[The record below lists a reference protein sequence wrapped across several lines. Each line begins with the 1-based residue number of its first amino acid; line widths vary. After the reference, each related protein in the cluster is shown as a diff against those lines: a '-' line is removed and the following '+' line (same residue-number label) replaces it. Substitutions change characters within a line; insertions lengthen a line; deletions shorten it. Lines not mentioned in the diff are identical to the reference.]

1 MDVWWRTRPWR
12 RRRTAAPWA
21 DCSEGPGGDEE
32 AEASEGK
39 GDMTP
44 SQQTGATADSYAYW
58 SGIIGRYLTAPG
70 GQRLGRLSDVIVRL
84 CGAQCPVVTGLVAK
98 VGKREVFVPA
108 SQVAAL
114 TGEAIQLITATIDL
128 RPFERREGEVLLRAD
143 VLGHRLI
150 DVSNARLVRAID
162 LRLSRRGGD
171 WVLDAADTRRR
182 RPLPTQVRYQVHF
195 HRCRDWREF
204 EPLIGHADSAALRG
218 PFARIRRLKPA
229 QIADLLEDATGAEGT
244 EILGRVHADPDL
256 EADVFEELHEDLA
269 TRLLGARTD
278 TEIAAVLSR
287 MGADDAADAISELP
301 QGRRQAVIDL
311 LPSGHRAKVITL
323 MGFNP
328 SSAGGL
334 MNLDFLALPAKLSVA
349 DALAAVSGSCT
360 LQPEALANIHVLDSD
375 GRLYGVARLVTLVQ
389 ADPAADLAQV
399 CDTNPSRIG
408 PDTDITDVAVLMTD
422 YNLVTIPVV
431 DDGRRMRGLVTVDD
445 VLEVMLPSDWR
456 RREAAAPPDTR
467 PGDSPAYRDRSGE
480 AEEER

>member
-1 MDVWWRTRPWR
+1 MTLSEH
-12 RRRTAAPWA
+12 AGAPA
-21 DCSEGPGGDEE
+21 
-32 AEASEGK
+32 K
-39 GDMTP
+39 
-44 SQQTGATADSYAYW
+44 SYAYL
-58 SGIIGRYLTAPG
+58 SGIVGHYLTAPG

-98 VGKREVFVPA
+98 VGKRAVFVPA
-108 SQVAAL
+108 GRVAAL
-114 TGEAIQLITATIDL
+114 TGEAIQLVTATVDL

-150 DVSNARLVRAID
+150 DVPNARLVRASD
-162 LRLSRRGGD
+162 LRLARHGGE

-182 RPLPTQVRYQVHF
+182 RRLTSLLG
-195 HRCRDWREF
+195 HRVQGDHRGRDWREF

-218 PFARIRRLKPA
+218 TFARIRRLKPA
-229 QIADLLEDATGAEGT
+229 QIADLLEEASRAEET
-244 EILGRVHADPDL
+244 EILGRVHGDPDL
-256 EADVFEELHEDLA
+256 EADVFEELDEDLA

-278 TEIAAVLSR
+278 TEIAAVLAR
-287 MGADDAADAISELP
+287 MGADDAADAICELP
-301 QGRRQAVIDL
+301 QGRRQAVLDL

-334 MNLDFLALPAKLSVA
+334 MNLDFLALPAELAVA
-349 DALAAVSGSCT
+349 DALAAVSESRA
-360 LQPEALANIHVLDSD
+360 LQPEALGSIHVLDSE

-399 CDTNPSRIG
+399 CDTDPPRIG
-408 PDTDITDVAVLMTD
+408 PDSDITDVAVLMSD

-445 VLEVMLPSDWR
+445 VLEVILPDGWR
-456 RREAAAPPDTR
+456 RREATAPHDTR
-467 PGDSPAYRDRSGE
+467 RGDSPADRERSGQ

>member
-1 MDVWWRTRPWR
+1 
-12 RRRTAAPWA
+12 
-21 DCSEGPGGDEE
+21 
-32 AEASEGK
+32 
-39 GDMTP
+39 MTP
-44 SQQTGATADSYAYW
+44 SRRADAPPQRSVYL
-58 SGIIGRYLTAPG
+58 SGIVGRYLTAPG

-84 CGAQCPVVTGLVAK
+84 CGVQCPVMTGLVAM
-98 VGKREVFVPA
+98 VGKRAVFVPV

-114 TGEAIQLITATIDL
+114 TGEAVELSTATIDL

-143 VLGHRLI
+143 VQGHRLI
-150 DVSNARLVRAID
+150 DVPNARLVRAFD

-182 RPLPTQVRYQVHF
+182 RRLAGRGDYAVHG
-195 HRCRDWREF
+195 RRSRDWHEF

-229 QIADLLEDATGAEGT
+229 QIADLLEDASSAEGT

-256 EADVFEELHEDLA
+256 EADVFEELDEDLA

-278 TEIAAVLSR
+278 TEIAAVLAR
-287 MGADDAADAISELP
+287 MGADDAADTISELP
-301 QGRRQAVIDL
+301 QGRRQSVLDL

-328 SSAGGL
+328 ASAGGL
-334 MNLDFLALPAKLSVA
+334 MNLDFVALPGRLTVA
-349 DALAAVSGSCT
+349 DALAAVSGSRA
-360 LQPEALANIHVLDSD
+360 LQPEALASIHVLDSD
-375 GRLYGVARLVTLVQ
+375 GRLYGVVRLVTLVQ

-399 CDTNPSRIG
+399 CDADPPRIG
-408 PDTDITDVAVLMTD
+408 PGTDITDVAVLMTD

-431 DDGRRMRGLVTVDD
+431 DDGRRMVGLVTVDD
-445 VLEVMLPSDWR
+445 VLEVILPGDWR

-467 PGDSPAYRDRSGE
+467 LGDSPADGDRSGQHKG
-480 AEEER
+480 ER